1 MSDFISATSPDTRAR
16 IQHLA
21 NTLLDRYQVHEPPV
35 PIEHILKHPLL
46 DLWQPNPSKISFIVG
61 HGLYRYAPRLA
72 EARMLYRMLCD
83 NADARRAGLD
93 APWPAARRE
102 VKYFARCLLMPED
115 WIRQLPEADRTV
127 DAISERFQ
135 VTTFDALI
143 RLAELGYSVP
153 NSPPITSP

>member
-1 MSDFISATSPDTRAR
+1 MSDFSSAIPSDTRAR

-21 NTLLDRYQVHEPPV
+21 NTLLDRYQVYEPPV
-35 PIEHILKHPLL
+35 PIEDMLKHPL
-46 DLWQPNPSKISFIVG
+46 DALWQPNPSKISFIVG
-61 HGLYRYAPRLA
+61 HGLYRYAPRMG
-72 EARMLYRMLCD
+72 EARLLYRLICD

-102 VKYFARCLLMPED
+102 IKYFARCLLMPED
-115 WIRQLPEADRTV
+115 WIRQLPESDRIV

-135 VTTFDALI
+135 VTTFDAVI

-153 NSPPITSP
+153 NPPPIKSP